1 MSKYAVLGL
10 GKFGSTVASELYE
23 AGVEVWAV
31 DINKKLT
38 DKMQAQGLVSSAI
51 NADATDEAVLNQLGL
66 HEMDAVIVA
75 TCSNIE
81 SNITINMLLKKM
93 KVPVIFS
100 KVKDQIHKDI
110 LERMG
115 IFNIIFPE
123 KKVGIE
129 LARTILH
136 NNILA
141 YTEIS
146 KTHSLVEI
154 EIPEQFWG
162 KSLSEAEILAKYGL
176 NVIAIK
182 RKKKVVDENG
192 ENQIQFVMND
202 RPKANDILST
212 GDSFLLIGLQENVNL
227 FIDKFK
233 RS

>member
-31 DINKKLT
+31 DINKKMT
-38 DKMQAQGLVSSAI
+38 DKMQAKGLVSSAI
-51 NADATDEAVLNQLGL
+51 NADATDEAVLNQLNL

-75 TCSNIE
+75 TCSNLEI
-81 SNITINMLLKKM
+81 NITINMLLKKM
-93 KVPVIFS
+93 KIPVIFS
-100 KVKDQIHKDI
+100 KVKDQIHKEI

-115 IFNIIFPE
+115 IFNVIYPE

-154 EIPEQFWG
+154 EIPEKFFG

-182 RKKKVVDENG
+182 RRKKFVDENG

-202 RPKANDILST
+202 RPKANDILSS
-212 GDSFLLIGLQENVNL
+212 GDSFLLIGLQENVNI